1 MKNLKQFIIEKFRL
15 SRDCLSQKQ
24 RDLSNVDFSYIN
36 NMIYYK
42 SPSEENSHYMKMD
55 QYFNKKSNP
64 QRLVNSIK
72 DNRKLMIRW
81 YICVSRGYS
90 DYYPT
95 FKDAIIERTKFTED
109 QLDAYILSRYKRYKD
124 FEKLKANFE
133 AYLDEYNV
141 KYDKN

>member
-1 MKNLKQFIIEKFRL
+1 MKNLKEIIFEKLKL
-15 SRDCLSQKQ
+15 SKSTEIKK
-24 RDLSNVDFSYIN
+24 RDLSNVDFSHVN

-55 QYFNKKSNP
+55 QYFNKKSDP

-72 DNRKLMIRW
+72 DTRKLMIRW
-81 YICVSRGYS
+81 YICVSKGYS
-90 DYYPT
+90 DYYPV
-95 FKDAIIERTKFTED
+95 FKDAIIERTTFDED
-109 QLDAYILSRYKRYKD
+109 QLDAYILSRYKRHKG
-124 FEKLKANFE
+124 FGKLEENFE